1 MRRASSRTALA
12 LVSSRALRASRIS
25 RTPLRI
31 TATRDVDAHGAMD
44 RRPSSD
50 DDLKCEVIMDDARA
64 PSTSTSTR
72 EDVRFTDEDARVSL
86 LAWYDARA
94 RDLPWRRRP
103 GSTQRAWTELEL
115 ETPPNDAEDADDV
128 ERFATMWRERAFET
142 DENGRSRGM
151 SDDQY
156 AYGVLVSEIM
166 SQQTQIERV
175 AEYWRRWTRRWPTAA
190 ALSRAT
196 IEEVNDEWAGL
207 GYYRR
212 AKYLLEGAKYVAG
225 ELGGRYPRT
234 VEGLLKIPGVGP
246 YTASAVAS
254 IAFGAPS
261 AAIDGNVHRVVT
273 RAKMIRG
280 DPLKGDAAK
289 TIRRVAESL
298 MDRRR
303 AGDFNQAMMELGAT
317 TCAPAN
323 PKCGSCPIASW
334 CDGLREVERTGGTF
348 RVTAF
353 PETAKKAE
361 KRQEQRAF
369 VIARRRDGD
378 DASFSYLLAKRPETG
393 LLAGLWEFPNALIA
407 TESDESFATRPSAD
421 VARAQDAV
429 RDALGSSSASTR
441 WRRATDVAGGKVV
454 HVFSHI
460 RQVMHYAVYDVD
472 RDENEDD
479 ANVAV
484 TAVDIDVDD
493 PDRELRWFPASAFED
508 DGVFSSSV
516 AKLYAR
522 ASKTSTKSSG
532 AQKRRRDAKDA
543 KDATTTSSSAK
554 NQPSITSFFAP
565 KSS

>member
-1 MRRASSRTALA
+1 MRRASSTGIALA
-12 LVSSRALRASRIS
+12 SARIVRTSRVARRVN
-25 RTPLRI
+25 
-31 TATRDVDAHGAMD
+31 ATRVAAMD
-44 RRPSSD
+44 RRSKEDVFRD
-50 DDLKCEVIMDDARA
+50 DDLKVIIDENA

-72 EDVRFTDEDARVSL
+72 DRGRVADEDARASL
-86 LAWYDARA
+86 LAWYDANA

-103 GSTQRAWTELEL
+103 KSTQRAWIKIESDAG
-115 ETPPNDAEDADDV
+115 TPPKTKTEDEGDDD
-128 ERFATMWRERAFET
+128 RSAMMWRDRAFET
-142 DENGRSRGM
+142 DEHGRSRGM

-175 AEYWRRWTRRWPTAA
+175 TEYWRRWTRRWPTAT

-212 AKYLLEGAKYVAG
+212 AKYLLEGAKYVAN
-225 ELGGRYPRT
+225 ELDGRYPRT
-234 VEGLLKIPGVGP
+234 VEGLTKIPGVGP

-273 RAKMIRG
+273 RARMIRG
-280 DPLKGDAAK
+280 DPLKGEAAK

-298 MDRRR
+298 MDRNR

-317 TCAPAN
+317 TCSPAN

-348 RVTAF
+348 KVTTF
-353 PETAKKAE
+353 PESAKKAE

-369 VIARRRDGD
+369 VVARRRDG
-378 DASFSYLLAKRPETG
+378 ASFSYLLAKRPETG

-407 TESDESFATRPSAD
+407 NETDEKFGSRPSAD
-421 VARAQDAV
+421 VSSAQDAV
-429 RDALGSSSASTR
+429 CDALRASARWTR
-441 WRRATDVAGGKVV
+441 ASDVAAGKVV

-460 RQVMHYAVYDVD
+460 RQVMHYAVYDLE
-472 RDENEDD
+472 RDENDALNDD
-479 ANVAV
+479 GVS
-484 TAVDIDVDD
+484 TAVIAEN

-532 AQKRRRDAKDA
+532 AQKRRRDARE
-543 KDATTTSSSAK
+543 TNTSE
-554 NQPSITSFFAP
+554 NQPSIASFFAP

>member
-1 MRRASSRTALA
+1 
-12 LVSSRALRASRIS
+12 
-25 RTPLRI
+25 
-31 TATRDVDAHGAMD
+31 MD

-50 DDLKCEVIMDDARA
+50 DDLKCEVDTDDERA
-64 PSTSTSTR
+64 PSTSTATR
-72 EDVRFTDEDARVSL
+72 ENVRFTDEDARASL

-142 DENGRSRGM
+142 DANGRSRGM

-166 SQQTQIERV
+166 SQQTQIKRV

-280 DPLKGDAAK
+280 DPLKGEAAK

-348 RVTAF
+348 RVTTF

-369 VIARRRDGD
+369 VVARRRDGD
-378 DASFSYLLAKRPETG
+378 GASFSYLLAKRPETG

-407 TESDESFATRPSAD
+407 TESDDSFATRPSAD
-421 VARAQDAV
+421 VTRAQDAV

-472 RDENEDD
+472 RDENED
-479 ANVAV
+479 ANAAV
-484 TAVDIDVDD
+484 AVDIVDD

-543 KDATTTSSSAK
+543 TTSSSAK
-554 NQPSITSFFAP
+554 NQPSIASFFAP